1 MYKANSWLIFVTLL
15 AGFSACSGKPDNAL
29 LLDPSPGNPRNSEG
43 DFIQLSDGKTLFVY
57 THFTEGMDDY
67 AGAFLAG
74 RYSSDGGKTWTDK
87 DQMILKNEGMM
98 NIMSVSLL
106 RLNKE
111 TIALFYLVKNNETDC
126 RPFARYSIDESQS
139 WSDPVSIMN
148 DTICYA
154 VVNNDRVVLLS
165 GGRIIVPAAIHNSP
179 AQNRFD
185 NHGDVVCY
193 FSDNTGKSWSRSRS
207 ALKNKSVI
215 LQEPGIVEL
224 GDDRLMMYC
233 RTNAGFQYISYSGDL
248 GDTWTEME
256 PSNISSFMSP
266 AAIERI
272 PSTGDLLLVWNYREE
287 NDTEITTKR
296 SPLCTAVSM
305 DEGKTWILRK
315 ILESEPDHWYCYP
328 AVEFLEDQIL
338 LGYCAGS
345 RETGNGLQSLKISRL
360 PVQWIYEE

>member
-1 MYKANSWLIFVTLL
+1 L
-15 AGFSACSGKPDNAL
+15 
-29 LLDPSPGNPRNSEG
+29 
-43 DFIQLSDGKTLFVY
+43 FIY
-57 THFTEGMDDY
+57 THFTEGMDDF

-87 DQMILKNEGMM
+87 DLLILKNEGTM

-111 TIALFYLVKNNETDC
+111 TIALFYLVKNNDTDC
-126 RPFARYSIDESQS
+126 RPFARFSTDESRS
-139 WSDPVSIMN
+139 WSAPVSIMN

-185 NHGDVVCY
+185 NHGDIVCY
-193 FSDNTGKSWSRSRS
+193 VSDDTGKSWSRSRS
-207 ALKNKSVI
+207 ALKNKSVM

-224 GDDRLMMYC
+224 GDGRLMMYC
-233 RTNAGFQYISYSGDL
+233 RTNAGFQYISYSEDL
-248 GDTWTEME
+248 GDSWAEME

-266 AAIERI
+266 AGIKRI
-272 PSTGDLLLVWNYREE
+272 PSTGDLLLVWNHREE
-287 NDTEITTKR
+287 SDTEITTKR
-296 SPLCTAVSM
+296 SPLCTAVST
-305 DEGKTWILRK
+305 DEGLTWTRRK

-345 RETGNGLQSLKISRL
+345 RETGNGLQSLQVTRI
-360 PVQWIYEE
+360 PVSWLYSSE